1 MIKTYLLDSDGVDR
15 YKEDLPWNS
24 DSLIGDLGLNPILN
38 AMSSG
43 DQFLLK
49 NSTTFI
55 LNSLNSIENI
65 KYRQQV
71 MQDFIE
77 HRDYADKIYNI
88 TVSFL

>member
-1 MIKTYLLDSDGVDR
+1 
-15 YKEDLPWNS
+15 
-24 DSLIGDLGLNPILN
+24 
-38 AMSSG
+38 MSSG

-71 MQDFIE
+71 MQAGMFVATESYSGSVVSGIFTHFKHE
-77 HRDYADKIYNI
+77 EDK
-88 TVSFL
+88 TMERGKFDE